1 MFVYLYVWLI
11 CMGLDIFFNYY
22 ICMVIDWYY
31 NIYDC
36 FVNINK
42 RVEKNIRLKNKSYCI
57 FCVGMFD
64 YIFWLNV

>member
-42 RVEKNIRLKNKSYCI
+42 RVEKKILDWKIKVIVYFVWGCLII
-57 FCVGMFD
+57 FFD
-64 YIFWLNV
+64 